1 MAHICQTS
9 GKHPRTLALSRIIMR
24 MSYLYIGYYS
34 QNQSVVLFPIVH
46 ATQKPRPTYFTIS
59 HLYLLMSNPAKKT
72 RLEHQFQCLNT
83 HCPKPGGFNSKR
95 GLHIHYGKSVH
106 CAAHAAA
113 CQDLIQQNIQARP
126 PLSASQTWDV
136 DDEDTTSFVCLD
148 NSSPPTAN
156 DSVIVETLAV
166 NTFESNQS
174 SNCLGIKYTT
184 EQFTETKLLKI
195 LNDAAAPHF
204 LYQDILSWAEE
215 AKRNQY
221 SFRPERLERS
231 AQVKYLE
238 KWLHLQPCRPETV
251 KLVLPGPSMQAIQ
264 VTRFNFTNQLHSLL
278 SDNALCGN
286 LENLDVNPLDPFAK
300 YVSPSG
306 RLSTVNSGFIYNLAH
321 KNRCKQP
328 NDFLVGIIFA
338 CDETKLRQGS
348 KAGCWPLMFTV
359 SILNQK
365 MRNLPIAWK
374 SLGYIFD
381 LSMIQS
387 KADAKGQSNDLKS
400 ERLHAIFK
408 VILSSFVEAQ
418 KEGALNYI
426 SLTLGNHT
434 KRVNLKPICFF
445 IIGDMQGGDKI
456 SCTAAAYTNTMKR
469 MCRKCNVQGCD
480 TGDPFIKCQRMS
492 MIKIMELVRR
502 NRRDILNNIN
512 QYNVHSAWFDVD
524 YGGCRFGIF
533 SAATPVEP
541 LHALENGLI
550 LDCVQIL
557 FSKEMTPRQKRD
569 LDDLVRRLT
578 VLPRQRYASSGAE
591 PLMPRLLWKDGVTS
605 LTELS
610 AKYKIGIMFTIVIV
624 SLQDAGKVLLEE
636 VLGSNKRLNDMRQV
650 FQMMLAYWVW
660 LKKETYW
667 VRGDHVAREGA
678 RTAISTMLRDL
689 SSFWPRT
696 KGQGWEKA
704 KNHEQLHVPDDID
717 RNGACQNYHT
727 GPTEHNHIFHVK
739 RLARATQRRRET
751 LDQQIA
757 KRASESYVIDYAYQR
772 MVTPSDDKGA
782 TDVFCDGESTQSSK
796 GLVYVYI
803 AVNGSVH
810 GRYHATTGI
819 LAQTNLTND
828 RLHEGVLTF
837 LATHYAS
844 QPAST
849 LGFSDNLGDP
859 CCHSVIQISSEYK
872 RGDDTFRAH
881 RNYRQNGP
889 WYDWVMFRW
898 EKSEQIVNRVPDCC
912 VEYLDNTNVSLTHD
926 YAPGQ
931 ILAFVVYPVEIVGVS
946 PSIMAVVKTCT
957 FIHKKGSVFSTI
969 WQQDY
974 EDTQQLV
981 PSLILVNV
989 DCIVRHCL
997 MIPIDDAQ
1005 NHFME
1010 IWHRERWAD
1019 EFYQC

>member
-1 MAHICQTS
+1 MDSSVVA
-9 GKHPRTLALSRIIMR
+9 TLAIDTID
-24 MSYLYIGYYS
+24 G
-34 QNQSVVLFPIVH
+34 NQP
-46 ATQKPRPTYFTIS
+46 
-59 HLYLLMSNPAKKT
+59 SN
-72 RLEHQFQCLNT
+72 R
-83 HCPKPGGFNSKR
+83 
-95 GLHIHYGKSVH
+95 
-106 CAAHAAA
+106 
-113 CQDLIQQNIQARP
+113 
-126 PLSASQTWDV
+126 
-136 DDEDTTSFVCLD
+136 
-148 NSSPPTAN
+148 
-156 DSVIVETLAV
+156 
-166 NTFESNQS
+166 
-174 SNCLGIKYTT
+174 LGIKYTA

-195 LNDAAAPHF
+195 LNDAVAPHF
-204 LYQDILSWAEE
+204 LYQDILSWAAE
-215 AKRNQY
+215 ANRNQY
-221 SFRPERLERS
+221 AFRPQRLERS

-251 KLVLPGPSMQAIQ
+251 KLVLPGPAMQAIQ

-286 LENLDVNPLDPFAK
+286 LNNLDVNPMDPFAK
-300 YVSPSG
+300 YVSQSG
-306 RLSTVNSGFIYNLAH
+306 RLSAVNSGSIYNLAY
-321 KNRCKQP
+321 KNRCKSP

-408 VILSSFVEAQ
+408 VILSSFLEAQ
-418 KEGALNYI
+418 KEGALDHI
-426 SLTLGNHT
+426 SLTLGNQT

-445 IIGDMQGGDKI
+445 VIGDMQGGDKI
-456 SCTAAAYTNTMKR
+456 SCTSASYSNTMKR
-469 MCRKCNVQGCD
+469 MCRKCNVRGCD

-492 MIKIMELVRR
+492 MIKVIELVRR
-502 NRRDILNNIN
+502 NRCDILKNIN

-550 LDCVQIL
+550 LDCVSIL
-557 FSKEMTPRQKRD
+557 FSEEMSSRQKRD
-569 LDDLVRRLT
+569 LDNLVRRLT
-578 VLPRQRYASSGAE
+578 ILPRQRFASSGAE

-624 SLQDAGKVLLEE
+624 SLQDAGKILLEE
-636 VLGSNKRLNDMRQV
+636 VLGSNERLNDMRQV

-660 LKKETYW
+660 LKKESYW
-667 VRGDHVAREGA
+667 VRGDHVARDGA

-689 SSFWPRT
+689 ASFWPRT

-739 RLARATQRRRET
+739 RLARATQRRRES
-751 LDQQIA
+751 LDEQIA

-772 MVTPSDDKGA
+772 MITSKEKKSSDKPC
-782 TDVFCDGESTQSSK
+782 TDGESMQSSK
-796 GLVYVYI
+796 GLVYVYN
-803 AVNGSVH
+803 ATNGSSH
-810 GRYHATTGI
+810 GRYYAKTGM
-819 LAQTNLTND
+819 AANANSTND
-828 RLHEGVLTF
+828 RLDARALTF
-837 LATHYAS
+837 LVTYYGNEPPVLS
-844 QPAST
+844 
-849 LGFSDNLGDP
+849 GIVDNNGDP
-859 CCHSVIQISSEYK
+859 CHAVIQICSEYK

-881 RNYRQNGP
+881 RNYRHNGP

-898 EKSEQIVNRVPDCC
+898 EKSTQKVHRAPDCC
-912 VEYLDNTNVSLTHD
+912 VEYLDNPSVSLTHD

-931 ILAFVVYPVEIVGVS
+931 ILAFVVCPVEIVNGS
-946 PSIMAVVKTCT
+946 HIILAVVSTCK
-957 FIHKKGSVFSTI
+957 FIHTKGSVFTTI
-969 WQQDY
+969 WEQDY
-974 EDTQQLV
+974 DDTKKTV
-981 PSLILVNV
+981 PSLVLVNV

-997 MIPIDDAQ
+997 MIPIDDGQ
-1005 NHFME
+1005 SRFME
-1010 IWHRERWAD
+1010 IWNRERWAD
-1019 EFYQC
+1019 EFFQC